1 MRDLKTLSTDQA
13 PTASTG
19 VAALVEE
26 DQQPAHKMLIELIE
40 DLDKRRE
47 VIRKIEAIE
56 DISQTSDDRK
66 QEKIQL
72 WADRLEKDPR
82 TITRW
87 LEKAEKEG
95 LASIVRATRS
105 DAGQIK
111 GNKRWKHSVPYWTDF
126 ILKT

>member
-1 MRDLKTLSTDQA
+1 MKSLEPRSDDLL
-13 PTASTG
+13 PTAPPVVT
-19 VAALVEE
+19 ALVEE
-26 DQQPAHKMLIELIE
+26 EQQPAHKILIELVE

-47 VIRKIEAIE
+47 VMRKIEAIE
-56 DISQTSDDRK
+56 DIMQASDELK

-72 WADRLEKDPR
+72 WSDRLGIHPR

-95 LASIVRATRS
+95 LASIARATRS

-111 GNKRWKHSVPYWTDF
+111 GCKR
-126 ILKT
+126 